1 MKLIAIAAFSWSHGG
16 VQVEHFEA
24 GQEIETEDQ
33 DLITVSNVQGWAVPA
48 EGAESASTSTVVTQ
62 PQRQVDV
69 DALRAAEVR
78 LADRDM
84 QLREREEQLASREE
98 ALATAEVAFAEKQ
111 AASNAAPAAGDSGAD
126 APQELDRDALKARA
140 TELGIE
146 FARNVTTEKLAELIE
161 AHKK

>member
-1 MKLIAIAAFSWSHGG
+1 MKLIAQQAFSWSHGG

-33 DLITVSNVQGWAVPA
+33 DLIKVSNLQGWAVPA
-48 EGAESASTSTVVTQ
+48 GGAEGASALTGVAQSQ
-62 PQRQVDV
+62 HQVDV
-69 DALRAAEVR
+69 DELRAAQAR
-78 LADRDM
+78 LADWDA
-84 QLREREEQLASREE
+84 QLREREEQLAAREKAVAAAE
-98 ALATAEVAFAEKQ
+98 AAFADKLA
-111 AASNAAPAAGDSGAD
+111 AASTAPVAGDNGAN

-146 FARNVTTEKLAELIE
+146 FARNVSTEKLAELIG